1 MLVLNW
7 LVGNVWA
14 FSVNK
19 TPTTL
24 HFSTDI
30 MLQTSRLKLS
40 MMNQIRL
47 THMLDRCL
55 TVRTAS

>member
-1 MLVLNW
+1 
-7 LVGNVWA
+7 
-14 FSVNK
+14 
-19 TPTTL
+19 
-24 HFSTDI
+24 